1 MKRKWRRPDGKYG
14 FSYAIYDASSGITL
28 RQPIFNNR
36 YNALS
41 TTNRSHRAIGTVG
54 GISILS
60 GVALGSAAVLTGG
73 SAIAVGGLLFG
84 MYARGKYS
92 SKQYVG
98 TRMMLEGRVR
108 EVLEILENDAG
119 ARWEA
124 RSTILKDTRV
134 DREESEVKESE
145 KIKEIGKLLDSE
157 MWKGT
162 KVEPDWKPKKRKD
175 NVPLLA

>member
-1 MKRKWRRPDGKYG
+1 MTPLP
-14 FSYAIYDASSGITL
+14 ASL
-28 RQPIFNNR
+28 CDNLFHL

-41 TTNRSHRAIGTVG
+41 TTNLSHRAIGAVG
-54 GISILS
+54 GVSILG

-108 EVLEILENDAG
+108 EVLETLENDAG

-124 RSTILKDTRV
+124 RSTILKDTKV
-134 DREESEVKESE
+134 DREAEVRESE
-145 KIKEIGKLLDSE
+145 KTREAGKLLDSE
-157 MWKGT
+157 VWKGA
-162 KVEPDWKPKKRKD
+162 KVEPDWKPKKGED